1 MHMHACA
8 CKGMHVTCCIL
19 SILQTTKL
27 VRELKG
33 MESVCGHKP
42 SSIQRDIELRGLR
55 ELGSSVVQQLGLLG
69 NAHPEMVSTM
79 QLLFSQAGLPP
90 APSPAPSSRASSQA
104 SSARSSVS
112 ERSAASRLSVTP
124 TVPLQTITVDITG
137 SGLISGGSADTTPRP
152 GNQLKYQPN
161 RGQYH

>member
-1 MHMHACA
+1 
-8 CKGMHVTCCIL
+8 
-19 SILQTTKL
+19 
-27 VRELKG
+27 

-112 ERSAASRLSVTP
+112 ERNAASRLSATP

-152 GNQLKYQPN
+152 GNQLKANLTGANIISFSIFVQVCLLVVARALWGGNPN
-161 RGQYH
+161 PPLQNPV